1 MKQNF
6 FYSTRIIEVQ
16 EKCTQRALELLALPE
31 DTPALLLDL
40 GCGSGLSGETITDN
54 GHMWVGMDIS
64 PAMLGEVVI
73 VIVVLDLVMFVF
85 VFIDFFHL
93 N

>member
-1 MKQNF
+1 MIETNQF

-73 VIVVLDLVMFVF
+73 I
-85 VFIDFFHL
+85 IFFYCFTDICLFCFH
-93 N
+93 